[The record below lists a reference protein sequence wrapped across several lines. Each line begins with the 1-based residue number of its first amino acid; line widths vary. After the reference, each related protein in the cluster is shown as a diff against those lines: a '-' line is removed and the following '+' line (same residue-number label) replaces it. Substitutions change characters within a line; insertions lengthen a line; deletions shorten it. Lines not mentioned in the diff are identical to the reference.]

1 MENLKFQSED
11 ESNILT
17 NNEYRKLD
25 KKIYQDSSSDTLEIM
40 VGLEIRIKVNQE
52 NLAPNPRRNILKK
65 VSAPIIEKRAI
76 GRNTILN

>member
-11 ESNILT
+11 ESNILM

-40 VGLEIRIKVNQE
+40 VGLKIRIKVNQE

>member
-40 VGLEIRIKVNQE
+40 VGLKIRIKVNQE

>member
-11 ESNILT
+11 ESNILM

-40 VGLEIRIKVNQE
+40 VGLKIRIKVN
-52 NLAPNPRRNILKK
+52 
-65 VSAPIIEKRAI
+65 
-76 GRNTILN
+76 